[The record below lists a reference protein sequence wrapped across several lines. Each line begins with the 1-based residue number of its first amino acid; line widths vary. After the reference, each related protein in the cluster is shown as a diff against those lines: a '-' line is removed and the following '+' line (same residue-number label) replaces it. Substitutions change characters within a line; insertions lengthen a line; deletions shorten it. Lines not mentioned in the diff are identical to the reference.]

1 MDLIDV
7 LDRLAARL
15 QQLAEHLK
23 TEEATKHTL
32 VMPIINALGFNV
44 FDPLEVIPEFT
55 ADVGTK
61 KGEKVD
67 YVIVIEGKP
76 MVLIECKAFGSKLSL
91 NHASQLYRYFSVT
104 EARFAVLTNGVN
116 YWFYTD
122 LESPNKMDDKP
133 FFEFTLSDY
142 DERSV
147 GELKKFAKANFDL
160 SNILSNA
167 SELKYAKQIEKLLA
181 QELEEPSEE
190 FVKLFTSRVYT
201 GRFTAAIQDQFRTLV
216 RNAFRQFLRDQ
227 ITDRLK
233 SALRGSEAIHLEA
246 NETNNE
252 AGDQSK
258 TEGVVGSNDD
268 GITTTQEEIEGFYV
282 VRAILSE
289 MIDPC
294 RVIMRDTKS
303 YCGVLLDDNNRKPI
317 CRLRFNFSQKYI
329 GLFDA
334 EKNEEKI
341 PIASVQEIFKL
352 AKRIRECVS
361 GYTTKADATELQS

>member
-1 MDLIDV
+1 VDLIDV
-7 LDRLAARL
+7 LDRLASRL
-15 QQLAEHLK
+15 EQHTDHLK

-32 VMPIINALGFNV
+32 VINALGYNV
-44 FDPLEVIPEFT
+44 FDPMEVIPEFT

-67 YVIVIEGKP
+67 YSIFIGGKP
-76 MVLIECKAFGSKLSL
+76 MILIECKAFGSKLSL

-104 EARFAVLTNGVN
+104 EARFAVLTNGVQF
-116 YWFYTD
+116 WFYTD

-133 FFEFTLSDY
+133 FFEFDLRDY
-142 DERSV
+142 DEKSV
-147 GELKKFAKANFDL
+147 GELKKFAKASFDL
-160 SNILSNA
+160 DNILSNA
-167 SELKYAKQIEKLLA
+167 SELKYAKQIEKLLT
-181 QELEEPSEE
+181 QELESPSEE

-201 GRFTAAIQDQFRTLV
+201 GRFTAAVQDQFRTLV

-227 ITDRLK
+227 INDRLK
-233 SALRGSEAIHLEA
+233 SALRGSEPTPISFDNESSGEVANSGASKEA
-246 NETNNE
+246 SEPE
-252 AGDQSK
+252 
-258 TEGVVGSNDD
+258 D
-268 GITTTQEEIEGFYV
+268 GIVTTQDEIEAFYV

-289 MIDPC
+289 IVDPS
-294 RVIMRDTKS
+294 RVVMRDTKS

-341 PIASVQEIFKL
+341 AIGSVQEIFKMATRL
-352 AKRIRECVS
+352 RESV
-361 GYTTKADATELQS
+361 LNMNQPNP